1 MNDLKNR
8 KALVFILDKLPDPVK
23 INLREVTNV
32 QRIYSSFICCILSF
46 IMTFTGMCMDT
57 KQASSFFQSSTLG
70 TQTNLLIKPDDETIT
85 SEVKCT
91 QKMLGI
97 SESTFISSSVEHQII
112 WTKIRNSLLLVIV
125 YKFCQR
131 NLYLHMVIER
141 ICVSKAC
148 LKAIIVNYIHKQDGK
163 K

>member
-1 MNDLKNR
+1 M
-8 KALVFILDKLPDPVK
+8 LPDPVK

-32 QRIYSSFICCILSF
+32 QRKYSSFICCILSF

-57 KQASSFFQSSTLG
+57 KQASSFFERSTLEN
-70 TQTNLLIKPDDETIT
+70 QTNLLIMSGDNTVT
-85 SEVKCT
+85 SEVICT
-91 QKMLGI
+91 QRMLGI
-97 SESTFISSSVEHQII
+97 SEVTFISRAVEHQII
-112 WTKIRNSLLLVIV
+112 RTKVSNSFLLIIV
-125 YKFCQR
+125 HKFSQR